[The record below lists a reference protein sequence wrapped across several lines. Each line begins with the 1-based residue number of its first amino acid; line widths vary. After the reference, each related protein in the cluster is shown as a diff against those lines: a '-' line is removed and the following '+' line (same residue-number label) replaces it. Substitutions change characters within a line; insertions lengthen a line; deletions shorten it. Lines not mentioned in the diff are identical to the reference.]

1 MPIGAIAMS
10 DGRSGSVLRT
20 DPTPHALVRPYDG
33 GPAFTDP
40 AVATTRFS
48 HAPTVTRQS
57 HLQDKVQIETQA
69 QPPAISVRS
78 AIGTTRVG
86 ARGKKQQFHG
96 STDQHVS
103 GQFGGTTLTS
113 FLGVQANE
121 QPDPRCIDGS
131 NRKRFDWVRAG
142 SSLPAQ
148 THACPPPPAAPRL
161 AAACALLT
169 MRRAADRVRAVGFVR
184 SAQRRDAASGQGDE
198 LYQWALGVRS
208 RPVQRATEEGRRTAR
223 PPAEER
229 AVGAPG
235 DARERRRDR
244 RLGSA
249 ALRPVEPAEP
259 GTRRRSAAGQVREL
273 PNQANHGVE
282 PRNGWENG

>member
-1 MPIGAIAMS
+1 MPIGGIAMS

-40 AVATTRFS
+40 AVTTTRFS

-103 GQFGGTTLTS
+103 GAFAGTTLS
-113 FLGVQANE
+113 NFLGVQAND
-121 QPDPRCIDGS
+121 QPDPRCIQGS
-131 NRKRFDWVRAG
+131 NRKRYDWVSAQLRPNQRWSPRCSLARC
-142 SSLPAQ
+142 SLLPAP
-148 THACPPPPAAPRL
+148 CSPAASLDRAHPPL
-161 AAACALLT
+161 ALQL
-169 MRRAADRVRAVGFVR
+169 F
-184 SAQRRDAASGQGDE
+184 
-198 LYQWALGVRS
+198 
-208 RPVQRATEEGRRTAR
+208 
-223 PPAEER
+223 AE
-229 AVGAPG
+229 
-235 DARERRRDR
+235 
-244 RLGSA
+244 
-249 ALRPVEPAEP
+249 
-259 GTRRRSAAGQVREL
+259 
-273 PNQANHGVE
+273 
-282 PRNGWENG
+282 